1 MRIIFIALLLL
12 PLAANAQINRSAK
25 ELAGDNIKDY
35 INNKIFRGHTYKPL
49 SYGEL
54 KPHKDNTDIA
64 WTIEHRFE
72 ISETSQMPVH
82 KTADVQQDYK
92 FIFYLDKKMKVLKA
106 EDIE

>member
-1 MRIIFIALLLL
+1 MRIIFITLLLL
-12 PLAANAQINRSAK
+12 PLVSIAQINRSAK
-25 ELAGDNIKDY
+25 ELAGDNIKEY
-35 INNKIFRGHTYKPL
+35 ISTKIFKGDIYKPV
-49 SYGEL
+49 SYGAL
-54 KPHKDNTDIA
+54 QPHKDNTGVA